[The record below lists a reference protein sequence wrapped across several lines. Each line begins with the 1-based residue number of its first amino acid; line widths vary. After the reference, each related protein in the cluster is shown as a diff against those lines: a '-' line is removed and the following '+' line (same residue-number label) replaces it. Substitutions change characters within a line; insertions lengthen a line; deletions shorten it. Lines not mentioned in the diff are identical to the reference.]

1 MLQHDIQLNCNNKTI
16 KQGKLINYSCDD
28 YIVTL
33 VLKNAKD
40 QLKSYDLYYPY
51 HVSMQDHNTLFDYRV
66 SSFVAERGDLAQIIN
81 DYCKDIKTH
90 KLFDQLV
97 ELVVVHD
104 QQ

>member
-28 YIVTL
+28 YIGTL
-33 VLKNAKD
+33 VLRNAKD

-51 HVSMQDHNTLFDYRV
+51 HVHTRNDDTLFDYRV
-66 SSFVAERGDLAQIIN
+66 SSFVAERTDLEDVIN
-81 DYCKDIKTH
+81 EHCKDIKTH

-97 ELVVVHD
+97 ELIVVHN
-104 QQ
+104 